1 MGSNPTV
8 SLLLISDDASYREAV
23 ADAVDRCPDLTLTAT
38 VVPDDSQPAHIAPPA
53 DCVLIDAGT
62 DSLSLADFRAA
73 LRAHHPSLAV
83 IVAAVESTTLPPSLS
98 IHARVAKADPEIL
111 PELTRVVTTATRR
124 QMSPSVSA
132 NKR

>member
-1 MGSNPTV
+1 MGSNPAV
-8 SLLLISDDASYREAV
+8 SLVLISDDASYHEAV
-23 ADAVDRCPDLTLTAT
+23 ADAVDRCPDLTLTAV
-38 VVPDDSQPAHIAPPA
+38 VVPDDSQPAHIAAPA

-73 LRAHHPSLAV
+73 LRAHLAV